1 MLKLLK
7 KLKKKDFILIFISLF
22 IITLSVYLELELPTY
37 TKELTR
43 LIQLADSQIEDI
55 LLTGG
60 KMLLFALGGTI
71 CTIISGYISAYVSA
85 DLSYNVREDLF
96 NHIMDLDEV
105 EMKTM
110 STSTLIT
117 RTTNDITQIQMVMS
131 MGLTMMFKAPLMAIW
146 GTIKVIHTSWQFS
159 VATAVAVVVMVSVIL
174 LIMSLV
180 LPRFKKVQKLTDDM
194 NRIARENLTG
204 IKVVRAFNAEKFE
217 EEKFDQKNDELIDIQ
232 LFNRSLF
239 SLMMPLMTLIMSG
252 ISLAVYWIGAY
263 LLNAADLLNKGDVL
277 GDIVAFGSYGI
288 MIIQAFMLL
297 TMIFMMIPRAEV
309 SAKRINEVLAIPVQ
323 IKEGKEEKEAELKG
337 DVEFN
342 NVSFHFLEG
351 ENVLNDISFHVKK
364 GETLAII
371 GATGSGKSTI
381 VNLVTR
387 LLEATQG
394 EIKID
399 GQDIRS
405 YSFDTLYQKI
415 GFVQQK
421 AVLFS
426 DSVRNNLLFGLK
438 NQEKTDDELWE
449 ALDIAQAKNFV
460 GNLPNQLDATIAEG
474 GTNLSGGQK
483 QRLSIARAL
492 VRKPEILIFDD
503 SFSALDYKTDK
514 ELRKQIATQLKGTTC
529 IIVAQR
535 IGTIRNADQILVLDD
550 GQIVGHGKHEELLK
564 TCSVYQEIALSQL
577 SKEELEK
584 GGDAYAAHETK
595 SE

>member
-7 KLKKKDFILIFISLF
+7 KLKKKDYILIFISLF

-146 GTIKVIHTSWQFS
+146 STIKVIHTSWQFS

-263 LLNAADLLNKGDVL
+263 LLNAADLLNKGDAL

-460 GNLPNQLDATIAEG
+460 SNLPNQLDATIAEG

-584 GGDAYAAHETK
+584 GGDAYATHETK

>member
-217 EEKFDQKNDELIDIQ
+217 EEKFDQKNDELIHIQ

-263 LLNAADLLNKGDVL
+263 LLNAADLLNKGDAL

-351 ENVLNDISFHVKK
+351 ENVLSDISFHVKK

-460 GNLPNQLDATIAEG
+460 GNLPNQLDAPIAEG

-535 IGTIRNADQILVLDD
+535 IGTIQNADQILVLDD

-584 GGDAYAAHETK
+584 GGDAYATHETK

>member
-323 IKEGKEEKEAELKG
+323 IKEGKEEKEA
-337 DVEFN
+337 D
-342 NVSFHFLEG
+342 
-351 ENVLNDISFHVKK
+351 
-364 GETLAII
+364 
-371 GATGSGKSTI
+371 
-381 VNLVTR
+381 
-387 LLEATQG
+387 
-394 EIKID
+394 
-399 GQDIRS
+399 
-405 YSFDTLYQKI
+405 
-415 GFVQQK
+415 
-421 AVLFS
+421 
-426 DSVRNNLLFGLK
+426 
-438 NQEKTDDELWE
+438 
-449 ALDIAQAKNFV
+449 
-460 GNLPNQLDATIAEG
+460 
-474 GTNLSGGQK
+474 
-483 QRLSIARAL
+483 
-492 VRKPEILIFDD
+492 
-503 SFSALDYKTDK
+503 
-514 ELRKQIATQLKGTTC
+514 
-529 IIVAQR
+529 
-535 IGTIRNADQILVLDD
+535 
-550 GQIVGHGKHEELLK
+550 
-564 TCSVYQEIALSQL
+564 
-577 SKEELEK
+577 
-584 GGDAYAAHETK
+584 
-595 SE
+595 

>member
-1 MLKLLK
+1 MLQLLK
-7 KLKKKDFILIFISLF
+7 KLKKKDVGLIIVSIF

-37 TKELTR
+37 TKELTQ
-43 LIQLADSQIEDI
+43 LIQLADSRIEDI
-55 LLTGG
+55 LWTGG
-60 KMLLFALGGTI
+60 KMLLFALGGTL
-71 CTIISGYISAYVSA
+71 CTIISGYISSYVSA
-85 DLSYNVREDLF
+85 DLSFNVREDLF
-96 NHIMDLDEV
+96 NHIIDLDEM
-105 EMKTM
+105 EMKSM

-131 MGLTMMFKAPLMAIW
+131 MGLTMMFKAPLLAIW

-159 VATAVAVVVMVSVIL
+159 LATAIAVIIMVGAIL
-174 LIMSLV
+174 MIMGLV

-204 IKVVRAFNAEKFE
+204 IKVVRAFNAEAFE
-217 EEKFDQKNDELIDIQ
+217 EEKFEKKNEELIHIQ
-232 LFNRSLF
+232 LFNRTLF
-239 SLMMPLMTLIMSG
+239 SLMSPLMTLIMSG

-309 SAKRINEVLAIPVQ
+309 SAKRINEVLNTPIQ
-323 IKEGKEEKEAELKG
+323 IKEGNGNIELPLQG
-337 DVEFN
+337 DIEFRS
-342 NVSFHFLEG
+342 VSFHFLEG

-381 VNLVTR
+381 VNLVAR
-387 LLEATQG
+387 LLDATQG
-394 EIKID
+394 EILID
-399 GQDIRS
+399 GNDIRS

-421 AVLFS
+421 AILFS
-426 DSVRNNLLFGLK
+426 DSIRNNLLFGLK
-438 NQEKTDDELWE
+438 DQSRSNEELWN
-449 ALDIAQAKNFV
+449 ALAIAQAENFV
-460 GNLPNQLDATIAEG
+460 KSLPENLDAKIAEG

-483 QRLSIARAL
+483 QRLSIARAI
-492 VRKPEILIFDD
+492 VRNPEILIFDD

-514 ELRKQIATQLKGTTC
+514 ELRKQIATQLQGTTC

-535 IGTIRNADQILVLDD
+535 IGTIKNADQIIVLDD
-550 GQIVGHGKHEELLK
+550 GHIVGKGKHEELLK

-584 GGDAYAAHETK
+584 GGEAYATNETK
-595 SE
+595 SK

>member
-217 EEKFDQKNDELIDIQ
+217 EEKFDQKNDELIHIQ

-263 LLNAADLLNKGDVL
+263 LLNAADLLNKGDAL

-381 VNLVTR
+381 VNLVAR

-460 GNLPNQLDATIAEG
+460 GNLPNQLDAPIAEG

-584 GGDAYAAHETK
+584 GGDAYATHETK

>member
-96 NHIMDLDEV
+96 NHIIDLDEV

-217 EEKFDQKNDELIDIQ
+217 EEKFDQKNDELIHIQ

-421 AVLFS
+421 AILFS

-460 GNLPNQLDATIAEG
+460 GNLPNQLDAPIAEG

-584 GGDAYAAHETK
+584 GGDAYATHETK

>member
-535 IGTIRNADQILVLDD
+535 IGTIQNADQILVLDD

-584 GGDAYAAHETK
+584 GGDAYATHETK

>member
-96 NHIMDLDEV
+96 NQIIDLDEV

-131 MGLTMMFKAPLMAIW
+131 MGLTMMFKAPLMTIW

-217 EEKFDQKNDELIDIQ
+217 EEKFDQKNDELIHIQ

-449 ALDIAQAKNFV
+449 ALDIAQAENFV
-460 GNLPNQLDATIAEG
+460 GNLPNQLDAPIAEG

-584 GGDAYAAHETK
+584 GGDAYATHETK

>member
-96 NHIMDLDEV
+96 NHIIDLDEV

-217 EEKFDQKNDELIDIQ
+217 EEKFDQKNDELIHIQ

-263 LLNAADLLNKGDVL
+263 LLNAADLLAKGDVL

-381 VNLVTR
+381 VNLVAR

-460 GNLPNQLDATIAEG
+460 GNLPNQLDAPIAEG

-584 GGDAYAAHETK
+584 GGDAYATHETK

>member
-217 EEKFDQKNDELIDIQ
+217 EEKFDQKNDELIHIQ

-263 LLNAADLLNKGDVL
+263 LLNAADLLNKGDAL

-460 GNLPNQLDATIAEG
+460 GNLPNQLDAPIAEG

-535 IGTIRNADQILVLDD
+535 IGTIQNADQILVLDD

-584 GGDAYAAHETK
+584 GGDAYATHETK

>member
-7 KLKKKDFILIFISLF
+7 KLKKKDYILIFISLF

-96 NHIMDLDEV
+96 NHIIDLDEV

-131 MGLTMMFKAPLMAIW
+131 MGLTMIFKAPLMAIW

-217 EEKFDQKNDELIDIQ
+217 EEKFDQKNDELIHIQ

-460 GNLPNQLDATIAEG
+460 GNLPNQLDAPIAEG

-584 GGDAYAAHETK
+584 GGDAYATHETK

>member
-217 EEKFDQKNDELIDIQ
+217 EEKFDQKNDELIHIQ

-460 GNLPNQLDATIAEG
+460 GNLPNQLDAPIAEG

-514 ELRKQIATQLKGTTC
+514 ELRKQIVTQLKGTTC

-584 GGDAYAAHETK
+584 GGDAYATHETK
-595 SE
+595 NE

>member
-159 VATAVAVVVMVSVIL
+159 VVTAVVVVVMVSVIL

-217 EEKFDQKNDELIDIQ
+217 EEKFDQKNDELIHIQ

-460 GNLPNQLDATIAEG
+460 GNLPNQLDAPIAEG

-584 GGDAYAAHETK
+584 GGDAYATHETK

>member
-1 MLKLLK
+1 MLQLLK
-7 KLKKKDFILIFISLF
+7 KLKKKDVGLIIVSIF

-37 TKELTR
+37 TKELTQ
-43 LIQLADSQIEDI
+43 LIQLADSRIEDI
-55 LLTGG
+55 LWTGG
-60 KMLLFALGGTI
+60 KMLLFALGGTL
-71 CTIISGYISAYVSA
+71 CTIISGYISSYVSA
-85 DLSYNVREDLF
+85 DLSFNVREDLF
-96 NHIMDLDEV
+96 NHIIDLDEM
-105 EMKTM
+105 EMKSM

-131 MGLTMMFKAPLMAIW
+131 MGLTMMFKAPLLAIW

-159 VATAVAVVVMVSVIL
+159 LATAIAVIIMVGAIL
-174 LIMSLV
+174 MIMGLV

-204 IKVVRAFNAEKFE
+204 IKVVRAFNAEAFE
-217 EEKFDQKNDELIDIQ
+217 EEKFEKKNEELIHIQ
-232 LFNRSLF
+232 LFNRTLF
-239 SLMMPLMTLIMSG
+239 SLMSPLMTLIMSG

-309 SAKRINEVLAIPVQ
+309 SAKRINEVLNTPIQ
-323 IKEGKEEKEAELKG
+323 IKEGNGTIESPLQG
-337 DVEFN
+337 DIEFRS
-342 NVSFHFLEG
+342 VSFHFLEG

-381 VNLVTR
+381 VNLVAR
-387 LLEATQG
+387 LLDATQG
-394 EIKID
+394 EILID
-399 GQDIRS
+399 GNDIRS

-421 AVLFS
+421 ATLFS
-426 DSVRNNLLFGLK
+426 DSIRNNLLFGLK
-438 NQEKTDDELWE
+438 DQSRSNEELWN
-449 ALDIAQAKNFV
+449 ALAIAQAENFV
-460 GNLPNQLDATIAEG
+460 KSLPENLDAKIAEG

-483 QRLSIARAL
+483 QRLSIARAI
-492 VRKPEILIFDD
+492 VRNPEILIFDD

-514 ELRKQIATQLKGTTC
+514 ELRKQIATQLQGTTC

-535 IGTIRNADQILVLDD
+535 IGTIKNADQIIVLDD
-550 GQIVGHGKHEELLK
+550 GHIVGKGKHEELLK

-584 GGDAYAAHETK
+584 GGEAYATNETK
-595 SE
+595 SK

>member
-217 EEKFDQKNDELIDIQ
+217 EEKFDQKNDELIHIQ

-309 SAKRINEVLAIPVQ
+309 SAKRINEVLAIPAQ

-460 GNLPNQLDATIAEG
+460 GNLPNQLDAPIAEG

-514 ELRKQIATQLKGTTC
+514 ELRKQIVTQLKGTTC

-584 GGDAYAAHETK
+584 GGDAYATHETK
-595 SE
+595 NE

>member
-217 EEKFDQKNDELIDIQ
+217 EEKFDQKNDELIHIQ

-252 ISLAVYWIGAY
+252 ISLEIYWIGAY

-460 GNLPNQLDATIAEG
+460 GNLPNQLDAPIAEG

-492 VRKPEILIFDD
+492 VRKLEILIFDD

-535 IGTIRNADQILVLDD
+535 IGTIRSADQILVLDD

-584 GGDAYAAHETK
+584 GGDAYATHETK

>member
-1 MLKLLK
+1 
-7 KLKKKDFILIFISLF
+7 
-22 IITLSVYLELELPTY
+22 
-37 TKELTR
+37 
-43 LIQLADSQIEDI
+43 
-55 LLTGG
+55 
-60 KMLLFALGGTI
+60 MLLFALGGTI

-96 NHIMDLDEV
+96 NHIIDLDEV

-131 MGLTMMFKAPLMAIW
+131 MGLTMIFKAPLMAIW

-217 EEKFDQKNDELIDIQ
+217 EEKFDQKNDELIHIQ

-460 GNLPNQLDATIAEG
+460 GNLPNQLDAPIAEG

-584 GGDAYAAHETK
+584 GGDAYATHETK

>member
-159 VATAVAVVVMVSVIL
+159 LATAVAVVVMVSVIL

-180 LPRFKKVQKLTDDM
+180 LPRFKKVQKLTDAM

-217 EEKFDQKNDELIDIQ
+217 EEKFDQKNDELIHIQ

-263 LLNAADLLNKGDVL
+263 LLNAADLLSKGDVL

-323 IKEGKEEKEAELKG
+323 IKEGKEEKETELKG

-342 NVSFHFLEG
+342 DVSFHFLEG
-351 ENVLNDISFHVKK
+351 ENVLNDISFHVKE

-438 NQEKTDDELWE
+438 NQEKTDEELWK

-460 GNLPNQLDATIAEG
+460 SNLSNQLDAPIAEG

-584 GGDAYAAHETK
+584 GGEAYATNETK

>member
-1 MLKLLK
+1 MLQLLK
-7 KLKKKDFILIFISLF
+7 KLKKKDVGLIIVSIF

-37 TKELTR
+37 TKELTQ
-43 LIQLADSQIEDI
+43 LIQLADSRIEDI
-55 LLTGG
+55 LWTGG
-60 KMLLFALGGTI
+60 KMLLFALGGTL
-71 CTIISGYISAYVSA
+71 CTIISGYISSYVSA
-85 DLSYNVREDLF
+85 DLSFNVREDLF
-96 NHIMDLDEV
+96 NHIIDLDEM
-105 EMKTM
+105 EMKSM

-131 MGLTMMFKAPLMAIW
+131 MGLTMMFKAPLLAIW

-159 VATAVAVVVMVSVIL
+159 LATAIAVIIMVGAIL
-174 LIMSLV
+174 MIMGLV

-204 IKVVRAFNAEKFE
+204 IKVVRAFNAEAFE
-217 EEKFDQKNDELIDIQ
+217 EEKFEKKNEELIHIQ
-232 LFNRSLF
+232 LFNRTLF
-239 SLMMPLMTLIMSG
+239 SLMSPLMTLIMSG

-263 LLNAADLLNKGDVL
+263 LLNAAVLLNKGDVL

-309 SAKRINEVLAIPVQ
+309 SAKRINEVLNTPIQ
-323 IKEGKEEKEAELKG
+323 IKEGNGNIELPLQG
-337 DVEFN
+337 DIEFRS
-342 NVSFHFLEG
+342 VSFHFLEG

-381 VNLVTR
+381 VNLVAR
-387 LLEATQG
+387 LLDATQG
-394 EIKID
+394 EILID
-399 GQDIRS
+399 GNDIRS

-421 AVLFS
+421 AILFS
-426 DSVRNNLLFGLK
+426 DSIRNNLLFGLK
-438 NQEKTDDELWE
+438 DQSRSNEELWN
-449 ALDIAQAKNFV
+449 ALAIAQAENFV
-460 GNLPNQLDATIAEG
+460 KSLPENLDAKIAEG

-483 QRLSIARAL
+483 QRLSIARAI
-492 VRKPEILIFDD
+492 VRNPEILIFDD

-514 ELRKQIATQLKGTTC
+514 ELRKQIATQLQGTTC

-535 IGTIRNADQILVLDD
+535 IGTIKNADQIIVLDD
-550 GQIVGHGKHEELLK
+550 GHIVGKGKHEELLK

-584 GGDAYAAHETK
+584 GGEAYATNETK
-595 SE
+595 SK

>member
-7 KLKKKDFILIFISLF
+7 KLKKKDYILIFISLF

-217 EEKFDQKNDELIDIQ
+217 EEKFDQKNDELIHIQ

-263 LLNAADLLNKGDVL
+263 LLNAADLLNKGDAL

-584 GGDAYAAHETK
+584 GGDAYATHETK

>member
-194 NRIARENLTG
+194 NRIASENLTG

-217 EEKFDQKNDELIDIQ
+217 EEKFDQKNDELIHIQ

-252 ISLAVYWIGAY
+252 ISLAIYWIGAY

-323 IKEGKEEKEAELKG
+323 IKEGKEEKETELKG

-460 GNLPNQLDATIAEG
+460 GNLPNQLDAPIAEG

-492 VRKPEILIFDD
+492 VRKLEILIFDD

-535 IGTIRNADQILVLDD
+535 IGTIRSADQILVLDD

-584 GGDAYAAHETK
+584 GGDAYATHETK

>member
-43 LIQLADSQIEDI
+43 LIQLADSQIENI

-399 GQDIRS
+399 GQDIRF

-584 GGDAYAAHETK
+584 GDDAYATHETK

>member
-460 GNLPNQLDATIAEG
+460 SNLPNQLDATIAEG

>member
-159 VATAVAVVVMVSVIL
+159 VATAVAVVVMASVIL

-217 EEKFDQKNDELIDIQ
+217 EEKFDQKNDELIHIQ

-263 LLNAADLLNKGDVL
+263 LLNAADLLNKGDAL

-460 GNLPNQLDATIAEG
+460 GNLPNQLDAPIAEG

-584 GGDAYAAHETK
+584 GGDAYATHETK

>member
-323 IKEGKEEKEAELKG
+323 IKEGKEGKEAELKG

-584 GGDAYAAHETK
+584 GGDAYATHETK

>member
-217 EEKFDQKNDELIDIQ
+217 EEKFDQKNDELIHIQ

-252 ISLAVYWIGAY
+252 ISLAIYWIGAY

-323 IKEGKEEKEAELKG
+323 IKEGKEEKETELKG

-381 VNLVTR
+381 VNLVAR

-460 GNLPNQLDATIAEG
+460 GNLPNQLDAPIAEG

-584 GGDAYAAHETK
+584 GGDAYATHETK

>member
-232 LFNRSLF
+232 LLNRSLF

-323 IKEGKEEKEAELKG
+323 IKEGKEGKEAELKG